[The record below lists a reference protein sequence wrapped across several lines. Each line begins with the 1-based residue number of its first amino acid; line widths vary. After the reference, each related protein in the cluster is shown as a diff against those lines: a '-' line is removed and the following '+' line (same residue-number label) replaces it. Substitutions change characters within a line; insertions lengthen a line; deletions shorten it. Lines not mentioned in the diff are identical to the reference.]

1 MKYWKQQLQVIRETK
16 NVTFLH
22 YLGDEPEHLDTS
34 RLITTDPIGD
44 QVDFT
49 ELFPTIFKSITG
61 QLVQA
66 TPKIQTVQI
75 HLSKPEQLGYHE
87 GTLNHAEETD

>member
-1 MKYWKQQLQVIRETK
+1 M
-16 NVTFLH
+16 
-22 YLGDEPEHLDTS
+22 
-34 RLITTDPIGD
+34 
-44 QVDFT
+44 DFT

-75 HLSKPEQLGYHE
+75 HLSKPEQLGYHV
-87 GTLNHAEETD
+87 GTLNHVEETDTVLLYTSRGGFTVHICSASVQI